1 MVYRNYT
8 SHKSRANYFAFDF
21 VIINRENVPNDTD
34 VTKEPSAQKEPADKD
49 EPTSNEGVIVEDLP
63 SPEYVIPSS
72 PENVICSDSRLAF

>member
-1 MVYRNYT
+1 M
-8 SHKSRANYFAFDF
+8 
-21 VIINRENVPNDTD
+21 PNDTD